1 LRVET
6 LGHATLLLE
15 DGEGRPLLATD
26 PWLTGSTY
34 WRSWWIENYP
44 GDEDIARLRA
54 CPWLYLTHEHPD
66 HYHPPSLRLLRRGL
80 AEGEGPE
87 VLLPDFLEMGM
98 EAHLRELGFRT
109 RRLPAGR
116 WLPLTPELRVLSLPL
131 WNNDSIL
138 LLDTPE
144 ALLIDLNDAKPAAAT
159 LRRLGAL
166 RAALGKRCLLFR
178 SYSPASPMNSY
189 LRDGE
194 RVERGGKRG
203 YVRAAARACRL
214 VGADDFLPFAS
225 QVVFRRPDT
234 DWANDFKVR
243 YADLR
248 AHWDAPARLHP
259 PYSRLDLAAAT
270 AEHRDPAGFDP
281 HVNERTAAL
290 VAEQL
295 RLNRRAELEPAD
307 LAQLQAQLG
316 ALRWPLRLLLPRG
329 FGIRADGRSL
339 FWNSRRGRLER
350 RDLRPGEGHFTLEL
364 PLLPLKQAAAYGHL
378 GDLCIPMFTTIHL
391 DARTPPRR
399 VDVFFM
405 LLILRDYGYLGS
417 AGKLRRWLLW
427 LARLAREARRPLPLP
442 EPAPVS
448 FAGGP
453 TAAGLDYARGR

>member
-1 LRVET
+1 MRVET

-15 DGEGRPLLATD
+15 EKAGRPLLATD

-44 GDEDIARLRA
+44 SEAEIARLRA
-54 CPWLYLTHEHPD
+54 CPWLYISHEHPD
-66 HYHPPSLRLLRRGL
+66 HYHPPSLRLLRQGL
-80 AEGEGPE
+80 APGQGPE
-87 VLLPDFLEMGM
+87 VLLPDFLQMGM
-98 EAHLRELGFRT
+98 EAHLQELGFRT

-116 WLPLTPELRVLSLPL
+116 WVALTPALRVLSLPL

-144 ALLIDLNDAKPAAAT
+144 ALLVNLNDAKPGAPS
-159 LRRLGAL
+159 LRRIGAL
-166 RAALGKRCLLFR
+166 RAALGKRCLLLR

-234 DWANDFKVR
+234 DWANDHKVR
-243 YADLR
+243 YADLQR
-248 AHWDAPARLHP
+248 YWDAPARLHP
-259 PYSRLDLAAAT
+259 PYSRLDLATGT
-270 AEHRDPAGFDP
+270 ARHRDPAGFDP
-281 HVNERTAAL
+281 HVDDHTVAL

-295 RLNRRAELEPAD
+295 RLNRCAELEPED
-307 LAQLQAQLG
+307 LERLQAQFA

-329 FGIRADGRSL
+329 FGIRADGSSL

-350 RDLRPGEGHFTLEL
+350 RDLRPAEGHFILEL

-391 DARTPPRR
+391 HARTPPRR
-399 VDVFFM
+399 VDAYFM

-417 AGKLRRWLLW
+417 NGRLRRWLLW
-427 LARLAREARRPLPLP
+427 LARLAWDARRPLSLP
-442 EPAPVS
+442 EAP
-448 FAGGP
+448 GLRP
-453 TAAGLDYARGR
+453 AAGSRLAALGGARGR